1 MKLVQIGAGNIGRSF
16 IGQIFSR
23 AGWELVF
30 VDVDPGITALLNEA
44 RFYTVVI
51 KREGQADERR
61 RIGPVRAVDGG
72 NAEAVIGELVTA
84 DLAATSV
91 GKGALPKVLPV
102 LAGGILERSRKY
114 PGRPLDII
122 IAENV
127 RDAAD
132 LFRTVIGETLSP
144 PAFSG
149 TGAVRDDAV
158 KDNAV
163 RDDAAK
169 DGAAAFEP
177 WSGLVGLVETSIGKM
192 VPIMRKED
200 LALDPLQLFAEAY
213 ETLIVDKLGFRGP
226 MPDIPAI
233 HPVEDIA
240 AYVDRKLFIHN
251 MGHAAAA
258 YLGYRLD
265 SSKTLL
271 AEVLDLPGV
280 EGGVRRAMEES
291 AAALAREYPR
301 AYSEKDLADHIDD
314 LVSRFKNRALGD
326 TVHRV
331 GRDLKRKLSRD
342 DRIVGAMLLCAKQ
355 GLPFGAVAE
364 VYRAALDFAAPD
376 EKGALFPGDAR
387 FREAVRSRGVET
399 ALQEVSGLDRERDA
413 AVYRTLSSIL

>member
-1 MKLVQIGAGNIGRSF
+1 VKLVQIGAGNIGRSF

-23 AGWELVF
+23 SGWEVVF
-30 VDVDPGITALLNEA
+30 VDVDPKITALLNEA

-61 RIGPVRAVDGG
+61 RIGPVRAVDGRDVG
-72 NAEAVIGELVTA
+72 AVIGELVTA

-91 GKGALPKVLPV
+91 GKGALSKVLPV
-102 LAGGILERSRKY
+102 LARGILERSQRR
-114 PGRPLDII
+114 PGLPLDVI

-132 LFRTVIGETLSP
+132 LFRTVIGETLSA
-144 PAFSG
+144 PAFP
-149 TGAVRDDAV
+149 GAA
-158 KDNAV
+158 K
-163 RDDAAK
+163 DDAAK
-169 DGAAAFEP
+169 DGAAFEP

-192 VPIMRKED
+192 VPIMREED

-226 MPDIPAI
+226 LPDIPAI

-265 SSKTLL
+265 PSKTLL
-271 AEVLDLPGV
+271 VEALALPGV
-280 EGGVRRAMEES
+280 EAGVRRAMKEA
-291 AAALAREYPR
+291 AAALAREYPK

-314 LVSRFKNRALGD
+314 LIGRFRNRALGD

-342 DRIVGAMLLCAKQ
+342 DRIVGAMLLCAEQ
-355 GLPFGAVAE
+355 SLPFGAIAE
-364 VYRAALDFAAPD
+364 AYRAALDFAAPG
-376 EKGALFPGDAR
+376 EKGGLFSGDAQ
-387 FREAVRSRGVET
+387 FKEELLSRGIEVV
-399 ALQEVSGLDRERDA
+399 LQEVSGLDRERDA
-413 AVYRTLSSIL
+413 AVYRALL